1 MSTTIT
7 TTQPQEGKGIR
18 IGSVA
23 DAMAFGRMA
32 ANSLFVPKDLRGK
45 PEDIALAAI
54 HGAELGLGPMQAIQ
68 SIAVIN
74 GRPSVW
80 GDVALALVRGSG
92 LCETVY
98 EGIEGDGD
106 KRVGFCEVCRKGE
119 RPQRREFSV
128 TQAKQ
133 AGLWGKAGPWQAYAD
148 RMLQLRARGFA
159 LRDVFPDVLRGLVT
173 AEEAGDYQHAE
184 PVKEPVVYRPKMEA
198 RKVAEAVV
206 EPVVET
212 VEPVVEAVAAMVEQ
226 AAAPSSYD
234 RAMGAVARASTID
247 RCDTIRRNADKAL
260 AEERLTKFEY
270 DEVVAALVAKAESL
284 IAEEATT

>member
-1 MSTTIT
+1 
-7 TTQPQEGKGIR
+7 
-18 IGSVA
+18 
-23 DAMAFGRMA
+23 
-32 ANSLFVPKDLRGK
+32 
-45 PEDIALAAI
+45 
-54 HGAELGLGPMQAIQ
+54 MQAIQ
-68 SIAVIN
+68 SIAVKN

-98 EGIEGDGD
+98 EGVEGDGD

-119 RPQRREFSV
+119 KPQRREFTV
-128 TQAKQ
+128 AQAKQ

-184 PVKEPVVYRPKMEA
+184 PAKEPVVYRPKMDAAPAVEP
-198 RKVAEAVV
+198 VAVV
-206 EPVVET
+206 EPV
-212 VEPVVEAVAAMVEQ
+212 AAQ
-226 AAAPSSYD
+226 SAFD
-234 RAMGAVARASTID
+234 KAMAAVARASTID
-247 RCDTIRRNADKAL
+247 RCDTVRRNADAAL
-260 AEERLTKFEY
+260 AEGRLAQFEY

-284 IAEEATT
+284 IAAEATT